1 MRLVWLSWY
10 IAAVSA
16 LLSLI
21 ASAITYAPGAEGA
34 GTALQIGFA
43 IAAVIGFAI
52 SLWIGKRPKD
62 HCVHHSRP
70 LWISFVVAAAT
81 VSLMLVAVG

>member
-1 MRLVWLSWY
+1 MKLVWLSWY
-10 IAAVSA
+10 ITAVSA

-21 ASAITYAPGAEGA
+21 ASAITYAPGMEDVGA
-34 GTALQIGFA
+34 TISMGFA
-43 IAAVIGFAI
+43 VATVIGFIA

-62 HCVHHSRP
+62 HWVHHSRP
-70 LWISFVVAAAT
+70 LWTCFVVAAAT